1 MDGIDSKQFSYEK
14 FWKDST
20 SSDVEQSGLIVLSD
34 SKYNYILIII
44 ELCNNYIFEVISIF
58 HNHVL
63 LKLHS
68 VEVTD
73 QFLLYN
79 P

>member
-34 SKYNYILIII
+34 SKYSYILIII
-44 ELCNNYIFEVISIF
+44 ELYNNYIFEVISIL

>member
-1 MDGIDSKQFSYEK
+1 M
-14 FWKDST
+14 
-20 SSDVEQSGLIVLSD
+20 EQSGLIVLSD

-44 ELCNNYIFEVISIF
+44 ELCNNYIFEVISIL

>member
-1 MDGIDSKQFSYEK
+1 
-14 FWKDST
+14 
-20 SSDVEQSGLIVLSD
+20 VEQSGLIVLSD
-34 SKYNYILIII
+34 SKYSYILIII